1 MKPSIIKAG
10 ISTTV
15 TAAVTATL
23 AGLFPVAAT
32 AAPEMA
38 GKLAGRTVFLDPGHQ
53 GSNHSE
59 DLGRQVNNGRGGTK
73 DCQTTGMTSV
83 NGVPEHTITW
93 NVAQLVKTS
102 LESIGARVVLSRQ
115 DDSGWGGCVDER
127 ARAANESGADVAV
140 SIHADS
146 APPNLRGFHLIVPAL
161 PVPDPK
167 VDQVQ
172 SGPGLAVTKAVRD
185 AYLQA
190 GFPAATYA
198 GVQDGLQTRSDIAG
212 PALTAVPN
220 VFLEMGNGANAE
232 DAALLESPDG
242 QLKHAIAVTTGVVSY
257 LLGTSPAT
265 SGSATDRPASAPAQ
279 TAPAEVVPAQSAPAE
294 AVPAQPVPGQQS
306 IPAQQSAPARSAPYG
321 SPEDNGSTENGA
333 LDIPNG
339 STPSPNGSVPQAL
352 PGTAPADPSTPGGQ
366 SNSGFD
372 QGTQTSPGGRLT
384 PNSPSTPGTYAL
396 PGTYTLPD
404 SPSTPGTQSTP
415 DYRSNSET
423 RTLGVL
429 ANTVLEMLMPLARTL
444 GMDDTMITAELI
456 NLAYTLAST
465 LFGPAK

>member
-32 AAPEMA
+32 AAPVAPEMA
-38 GKLAGRTVFLDPGHQ
+38 GKLAGKTVFLDPGHQ

-59 DLGRQVNNGRGGTK
+59 NLGRQVNNGRGGTK

-83 NGVPEHTITW
+83 NGVPEHTINW
-93 NVAQLVKTS
+93 NVAQLIKTS

-161 PVPDPK
+161 PVSDAK
-167 VDQVQ
+167 IGQVQ
-172 SGPGLAVTKAVRD
+172 SGPGLTVTKAVRD

-232 DAALLESPDG
+232 DAALLESPEG
-242 QLKHAIAVTTGVVSY
+242 QLKHAIAVTTGLVSY

-265 SGSATDRPASAPAQ
+265 NGSATDLPASAPAQ
-279 TAPAEVVPAQSAPAE
+279 SEQAIPAEAPAQAVPAQS
-294 AVPAQPVPGQQS
+294 VPAQF
-306 IPAQQSAPARSAPYG
+306 
-321 SPEDNGSTENGA
+321 D
-333 LDIPNG
+333 PNG
-339 STPSPNGSVPQAL
+339 STPANGATQDGAAPQSQTL
-352 PGTAPADPSTPGGQ
+352 PGTTPGSQPIPGSGQ
-366 SNSGFD
+366 D
-372 QGTQTSPGGRLT
+372 TIQTNPSRLT

-396 PGTYTLPD
+396 PG
-404 SPSTPGTQSTP
+404 SPSTPGSQSTPGTQSTP

-423 RTLGVL
+423 GTLGIL
-429 ANTVLEMLMPLARTL
+429 ANDVLELLMPLARTL